1 MWHMQTLRWWLQIVG
16 VFYVLQFVLNAIVH
30 APISTV
36 GPKDALALASA
47 GDPLAKFLVDTWV
60 TFGLEIGAIGVALV
74 VASRRPEHAKVLV
87 WTIIAIELARGI
99 ANDVYMIARGYDVT
113 VFIIWIVIHTVVIL
127 TGLLALGR
135 TGFVAGGSDRSV
147 VLQRTVTE

>member
-1 MWHMQTLRWWLQIVG
+1 MQTLRWWLRIVG

-36 GPKDALALASA
+36 GPQDALDLASA

-74 VASRRPEHAKVLV
+74 VASRIPEQAKVLV

-113 VFIIWIVIHTVVIL
+113 VFMIWIVIHTVVIL

-135 TGFVAGGSDRSV
+135 TGFVARVSDRGA

>member
-1 MWHMQTLRWWLQIVG
+1 MQTLRWWLRIVG

-36 GPKDALALASA
+36 GPKGALALASA
-47 GDPLAKFLVDTWV
+47 GDPLAKFLVDTWI

-74 VASRRPEHAKVLV
+74 VASRIPEQAKVLV

-135 TGFVAGGSDRSV
+135 TGLVARGSDRSA